1 MARTTD
7 SPTSRRS
14 GRGSGRGETGAADV
28 DERAVDARAE
38 PPDDA
43 LGEQDDEQDDDAEEQ
58 EELNTGELIAAALLG
73 AAVGAGLG
81 LLASRYVDTG
91 DLRDRVVSA
100 SRQMNRGLRSG
111 LSRGIKQVRRRAP
124 ELPDVREYAERA
136 RAVFEDALERE
147 VRALKRGARRRRRR
161 FGF

>member
-28 DERAVDARAE
+28 DDRPVADAPDTAVDERE
-38 PPDDA
+38 DDVT
-43 LGEQDDEQDDDAEEQ
+43 E
-58 EELNTGELIAAALLG
+58 EELNTGELVAAALLG

-81 LLASRYVDTG
+81 LLASRFVDAD
-91 DLRDRVVSA
+91 DLRDRMVA
-100 SRQMNRGLRSG
+100 AGRRMNRGLRRNID
-111 LSRGIKQVRRRAP
+111 RGVKQVRRRAP
-124 ELPDVREYAERA
+124 ELPDVREYADHA
-136 RAVFEDALERE
+136 REAFEKALERE
-147 VRALKRGARRRRRR
+147 VRSLRRGARRQRRR

>member
-1 MARTTD
+1 MARMTD

-14 GRGSGRGETGAADV
+14 GRGSARGATGATDV
-28 DERAVDARAE
+28 EARAE
-38 PPDDA
+38 DEGAEGPDA
-43 LGEQDDEQDDDAEEQ
+43 AVDEQDDDAEE

-81 LLASRYVDTG
+81 LLASRYVDTD

-100 SRQMNRGLRSG
+100 SRRMNRGLRRG
-111 LSRGIKQVRRRAP
+111 VSRGVKQVRRRAP

-136 RAVFEDALERE
+136 RAAFEDALERE
-147 VRALKRGARRRRRR
+147 VRALKRGVRRRRRR